1 MPDADIFTPALNIY
15 KFFKEQGEQ
24 KKQRVLEQFFNNPE
38 IATAAYGANA
48 FPGDRTALQRIM
60 GERKARAEEE
70 RQMNIFNS
78 IPFEYRGYVPKNER
92 GELDLT
98 PEGLQQTSKTAR
110 FITALKETAD
120 KTQKK
125 SEDIRKG
132 NIDFK
137 RDVAMEK
144 IKGGIREAA
153 ESAKKL
159 TGFQPIVID
168 GRPYLGKLDK
178 EGNPQV
184 VQQVSPELPTTESVL
199 NKDYTG
205 GLKPK
210 SGTIKTK
217 EGSVNI
223 GTPED
228 ENGLENAPIGTVV
241 QTLPG
246 WKYVVQKQ
254 TSAGKPVAVWV
265 PERDRYGRITR
276 QAETTSSSPQYSF
289 LNELIRGQETAF
301 ATDTKYE
308 TQKADLIAVEEII
321 SKVKQDTGFDIIRA
335 SDLIR
340 AGIPEARLKEMGL
353 PAKGDITPK
362 SVLDARRK
370 LQNKFYPES
379 KAVKGRIDKKSDNKS
394 NKKTLVPKKLTKV
407 GTTEQGRKSADA
419 AIKTGKITFEQFATR
434 VNLSE
439 EDYEAYKKY
448 WKSRGGK

>member
-48 FPGDRTALQRIM
+48 FPGDKSALQRIM
-60 GERKARAEEE
+60 GERKAQAEEE

-159 TGFQPIVID
+159 TGYQPVEIG
-168 GRPYLGKLDK
+168 GRPYIAKLDK
-178 EGNPQV
+178 EGTPQV
-184 VQQVSPELPTTESVL
+184 IQQVSPEKVSMSDIPDIFVPEGFKPSSTSV
-199 NKDYTG
+199 T
-205 GLKPK
+205 
-210 SGTIKTK
+210 TK
-217 EGSVNI
+217 EGVNY
-223 GTPED
+223 GFKPTEEPKPKTPTEIR
-228 ENGLENAPIGTVV
+228 LEEKEKERQSKLKNVRKTIN
-241 QTLPG
+241 
-246 WKYVVQKQ
+246 YVMPAID
-254 TSAGKPVAVWV
+254 SYY
-265 PERDRYGRITR
+265 EHRYGKRTLADPPTFI
-276 QAETTSSSPQYSF
+276 QK
-289 LNELIRGQETAF
+289 NIRDVLVYGN
-301 ATDTKYE
+301 K
-308 TQKADLIAVEEII
+308 K
-321 SKVKQDTGFDIIRA
+321 K
-335 SDLIR
+335 
-340 AGIPEARLKEMGL
+340 GIPGGMTIEEANAFVREMQQM
-353 PAKGDITPK
+353 AKPK
-362 SVLDARRK
+362 KTDKDEPVVPSIK
-370 LQNKFYPES
+370 
-379 KAVKGRIDKKSDNKS
+379 KGSEKKKSAASKKS
-394 NKKTLVPKKLTKV
+394 
-407 GTTEQGRKSADA
+407 
-419 AIKTGKITFEQFATR
+419 
-434 VNLSE
+434 
-439 EDYEAYKKY
+439 
-448 WKSRGGK
+448 GGKSTQNLKDAGFE